1 MESAERVDMVIV
13 GAGFHGLAMARTYLA
28 VNPEA
33 SLIILEAGMSIGG
46 VWARD
51 RLYPHLKTNSVMG
64 KFEFGDFPM
73 TPEIYRV
80 ELGKHIPGDAV
91 RRYLEDYA
99 NHFDLA
105 RRCRFNSKLE
115 EAEDLQ
121 EDGWLLRVAVGPA
134 DASKE
139 TRLIHAAKMTVCIG
153 VTSEPKL
160 PTFPG
165 QENYTGDLFHSREF
179 GPKRHLLN
187 PEKTKSVAVF
197 AGNKS
202 AYDVVWAFANAGIKV
217 QWILRQSGH
226 GACWMGPT
234 RLTPLKVL
242 AESLIMTRM
251 ITWMFPCIWG
261 DADGWHAPRRFLQ
274 QTERGR
280 RFVDWF
286 MQHVM
291 QHALEKNARY
301 EDHDETAKLR
311 PWVDLKWI
319 ATARGILNYDSDV
332 YEFIRKGMVNIHV
345 ADVDELGDREIR
357 LSNGTVLENVDAMVC
372 CTGWQH
378 GPTMKFTRNGEDISA
393 ELGLPHKLNTKES
406 EFYQPMVA
414 EADAQ
419 IKSKL
424 PALVSQPPAAAPP
437 HLANQ
442 QARDPID
449 PTTGTLDDAYLL
461 HRFMAPPQRVTR
473 NRTLAFSGAT
483 RTPITS
489 LLAQIQALWITAFFE
504 HRIESLEP
512 GSSSSSSATVNGG
525 RDGGSGGGCIA
536 DLPLKSPDRTPPGS
550 PARLSPKDGGSPL
563 SSSRVS
569 SSGTYELERVHTP
582 DSAVA
587 FSFPSPASRKTS
599 SYLQGLKEDEEAH
612 TAATAQ
618 EDHKPAPMDPITART
633 TFETILHARFGR
645 WRYPYGFG
653 AVMADLFFDC
663 LPLLDLLLRDLGL
676 SPARKG
682 GGWLKEATASHGVHD
697 YASIVDEWMAAQ
709 AVKDR
714 AVWDRHRGFVDGL
727 GRGRRGGGHEGE
739 GEEAELATVADEN
752 SRVRVEL
759 SAQQKTAV
767 QRAMV
772 GVGLA
777 MGGLTLSL
785 GIGVAV
791 ALM

>member
-280 RFVDWF
+280 RFVNWF

-512 GSSSSSSATVNGG
+512 GSSSSSSSSSSSATVNGG
-525 RDGGSGGGCIA
+525 RD
-536 DLPLKSPDRTPPGS
+536 
-550 PARLSPKDGGSPL
+550 
-563 SSSRVS
+563 
-569 SSGTYELERVHTP
+569 
-582 DSAVA
+582 
-587 FSFPSPASRKTS
+587 
-599 SYLQGLKEDEEAH
+599 
-612 TAATAQ
+612 
-618 EDHKPAPMDPITART
+618 ART

>member
-1 MESAERVDMVIV
+1 
-13 GAGFHGLAMARTYLA
+13 AGFHGLAMARTYLS
-28 VNPEA
+28 VYPEA
-33 SLIILEAGMSIGG
+33 SLIILEAGTFIGG

-64 KFEFGDFPM
+64 YFEFSDFPM
-73 TPEIYRV
+73 TPQIYGV
-80 ELGKHIPGDAV
+80 PLGNHIPGDAV

-121 EDGWLLRVAVGPA
+121 EEGWLLKVAVGPS
-134 DASKE
+134 DSTTKK
-139 TRLIHAAKMTVCIG
+139 TSIIHAARMTVCIG

-165 QENYTGDLFHSREF
+165 QENYTGNLLHSRDF
-179 GPKRHLLN
+179 GPQRHILN
-187 PEKTKSVAVF
+187 KEKTRSVAVF

-202 AYDVVWAFANAGIKV
+202 AYDVVWACANAGIKV
-217 QWILRQSGH
+217 EWIMRESGH

-234 RLTPLKVL
+234 RMTPLKVL

-261 DADGWHAPRRFLQ
+261 DADGWHGPRHFLQ
-274 QTERGR
+274 QTDRGR
-280 RFVDWF
+280 RFVKWF
-286 MQHVM
+286 AKNVM
-291 QHALEKNARY
+291 QHTLEKHARF

-311 PWVDLKWI
+311 PWYPLFWV
-319 ATARGILNYDSDV
+319 ATGRGLLNYDSNV
-332 YEFIRKGMVNIHV
+332 YEFIRQGMVNVHI
-345 ADVDELGDREIR
+345 ADVDELADREIH
-357 LSNGTVLENVDAMVC
+357 LSNGTVLENIDAIVC
-372 CTGWQH
+372 CSGWQH
-378 GPTMKFTRNGEDISA
+378 GPTMKFTRGGKDISA
-393 ELGLPHKLNTKES
+393 ELGLPHTLSAKEN
-406 EFYQPMVA
+406 ELYKPMVA

-424 PALVSQPPAAAPP
+424 PCLVDQPPAAVPP
-437 HLANQ
+437 HQAQQ

-449 PTTGTLDDAYLL
+449 PSTGTLDHAYLL

-473 NRTLAFSGAT
+473 NRTIAFSGAT

-489 LLAQIQALWITAFFE
+489 LLAQVQALWITAFFE

-512 GSSSSSSATVNGG
+512 GTHA
-525 RDGGSGGGCIA
+525 
-536 DLPLKSPDRTPPGS
+536 
-550 PARLSPKDGGSPL
+550 
-563 SSSRVS
+563 
-569 SSGTYELERVHTP
+569 
-582 DSAVA
+582 
-587 FSFPSPASRKTS
+587 
-599 SYLQGLKEDEEAH
+599 
-612 TAATAQ
+612 
-618 EDHKPAPMDPITART
+618 
-633 TFETILHARFGR
+633 TFETILHARYGR
-645 WRYPYGFG
+645 WRYPHGFG

-682 GGWLKEATASHGVHD
+682 GGWLREAISHYSVHD
-697 YASIVDEWMAAQ
+697 YAGLVDEWMAAQ
-709 AVKDR
+709 ARRDR
-714 AVWDRHRGFVDGL
+714 ELWERCRGVVG
-727 GRGRRGGGHEGE
+727 GRGRGRGGEGGYAE
-739 GEEAELATVADEN
+739 EDGDEDEDGDGSGEQ
-752 SRVRVEL
+752 SGRIRVEL
-759 SAQQKTAV
+759 SARQKTAV

>member
-165 QENYTGDLFHSREF
+165 QENYTGDLFHSRDF

-217 QWILRQSGH
+217 QWILRESGH
-226 GACWMGPT
+226 GACWMSPT

-280 RFVDWF
+280 RFVNWF

-504 HRIESLEP
+504 HQ
-512 GSSSSSSATVNGG
+512 
-525 RDGGSGGGCIA
+525 
-536 DLPLKSPDRTPPGS
+536 DRTP
-550 PARLSPKDGGSPL
+550 A
-563 SSSRVS
+563 
-569 SSGTYELERVHTP
+569 
-582 DSAVA
+582 
-587 FSFPSPASRKTS
+587 
-599 SYLQGLKEDEEAH
+599 
-612 TAATAQ
+612 
-618 EDHKPAPMDPITART
+618 PAPMDPITAST

-663 LPLLDLLLRDLGL
+663 LPLLDLLLRDLDL

-697 YASIVDEWMAAQ
+697 YAGIVDEWMAAQ
-709 AVKDR
+709 AAKDR

-727 GRGRRGGGHEGE
+727 GRGRGGGGYEGE
-739 GEEAELATVADEN
+739 GEEAELATCTVADEN

>member
-1 MESAERVDMVIV
+1 MDSAERVDMVIV
-13 GAGFHGLAMARTYLA
+13 GAGFHGLAMARTYLS
-28 VNPEA
+28 VYPEA
-33 SLIILEAGMSIGG
+33 SLIILEAGTFIGG

-64 KFEFGDFPM
+64 YFEFSDFPM
-73 TPEIYRV
+73 TPQIYGV
-80 ELGKHIPGDAV
+80 PLGNHIPGDAV

-121 EDGWLLRVAVGPA
+121 EEGWLLKVAVGPS
-134 DASKE
+134 DSTTKK
-139 TRLIHAAKMTVCIG
+139 TSIIHAARMTVCIG

-165 QENYTGDLFHSREF
+165 QENYTGNLLHSRDF
-179 GPKRHLLN
+179 GPQRHILN
-187 PEKTKSVAVF
+187 KEKTRSVAVF

-202 AYDVVWAFANAGIKV
+202 AYDVVWACANAGIKV
-217 QWILRQSGH
+217 EWIMRESGH

-234 RLTPLKVL
+234 RMTPLKVL

-261 DADGWHAPRRFLQ
+261 DADGWHGPRHFLQ
-274 QTERGR
+274 QTDRGR
-280 RFVDWF
+280 RFVKWF
-286 MQHVM
+286 AKNVM
-291 QHALEKNARY
+291 QHTLEKHARF

-311 PWVDLKWI
+311 PWYPLFWV
-319 ATARGILNYDSDV
+319 ATGRGLLNYDSNV
-332 YEFIRKGMVNIHV
+332 YEFIRQGMVNVHI
-345 ADVDELGDREIR
+345 ADVDELADREIH
-357 LSNGTVLENVDAMVC
+357 LSNGTVLENIDAIVC
-372 CTGWQH
+372 CSGWQH
-378 GPTMKFTRNGEDISA
+378 GPTMKFTRGGKDISA
-393 ELGLPHKLNTKES
+393 ELGLPHTLSAKEN
-406 EFYQPMVA
+406 ELYKPMVA

-424 PALVSQPPAAAPP
+424 PCLVDQPPAAVPP
-437 HLANQ
+437 HQAQQ

-449 PTTGTLDDAYLL
+449 PSTGTLDHAYLL

-473 NRTLAFSGAT
+473 NRTIAFSGAT

-489 LLAQIQALWITAFFE
+489 LLAQVQALWITAFFE

-512 GSSSSSSATVNGG
+512 GSGTVNG
-525 RDGGSGGGCIA
+525 RDGSAA
-536 DLPLKSPDRTPPGS
+536 DLPLTTPDRTPPGS
-550 PARLSPKDGGSPL
+550 PTRTTSTSGGSP
-563 SSSRVS
+563 
-569 SSGTYELERVHTP
+569 
-582 DSAVA
+582 SAVA

-599 SYLQGLKEDEEAH
+599 SYLQDLLEDEEATANTTT
-612 TAATAQ
+612 TAADTNLARNA
-618 EDHKPAPMDPITART
+618 DDPIQAHA
-633 TFETILHARFGR
+633 TFETILHARYGR
-645 WRYPYGFG
+645 WRYPHGFG

-682 GGWLKEATASHGVHD
+682 GGWLREAISHYSVHD
-697 YASIVDEWMAAQ
+697 YAGLVDEWMAAQ
-709 AVKDR
+709 ARRDR
-714 AVWDRHRGFVDGL
+714 ELWERCRGVVG
-727 GRGRRGGGHEGE
+727 GRGRGRGGEGGYAE
-739 GEEAELATVADEN
+739 EDGDEDEDGDGSGEQ
-752 SRVRVEL
+752 SGRIRVEL
-759 SAQQKTAV
+759 SARQKTAV